1 LLGKRPAKCLYYL
14 SMPNS
19 LTEEVSTENRA
30 DILPASVAEAAPKTS
45 LWRSGLHTLGTSLA
59 SIPLTI
65 ATSIVV
71 ARALGPTGK
80 GVYELALATAAL
92 LGIVLG
98 FSLSSGVTYV
108 VARGKAKLSALALQL
123 ASLALLQGVAA
134 AAILYALQRTEY
146 TAAFFPTAMGN
157 WGILAICLLLVFT
170 EMSGYWRAML
180 LGRQEIIKANGR
192 EFISRAALF
201 LFMLA
206 AIGILA
212 ASGHQA
218 SAAALVWV
226 NIAIAMLKSPLF
238 LHALRPFFSG
248 SALHQPLSAGNKSWR
263 APLKASGLPE
273 VIKFASP
280 SYLSN
285 LAQFLNYRLD
295 IFFVSFFTGAAA
307 VGLYTLAVALAQT
320 IWLLSIAAATVLLPR
335 IAAQQASHFENA
347 AQTARV
353 TRLALWVSIV
363 MALLLALVAE
373 PLVTRIYGQA
383 FRGSLAPL
391 FWLLP
396 GIVIFSAANVLAS
409 YLAGIG
415 KPRLNFF
422 VSLAGLF
429 VTVALNLL
437 LIPRLNIVGAAISST
452 ASYITSTALILWF
465 FKRESGVRWR
475 HVLLPMAGDAA
486 LLFSQL
492 RALLRRPRA
501 QQTQ

>member
-1 LLGKRPAKCLYYL
+1 
-14 SMPNS
+14 MPNFW
-19 LTEEVSTENRA
+19 TEEASPANRA
-30 DILPASVAEAAPKTS
+30 GELPASMAEAAPKTS
-45 LWRSGLHTLGTSLA
+45 LWRSGLHTLGTSIV

-65 ATSIVV
+65 ATGIVV
-71 ARALGPTGK
+71 ARALGPAGK
-80 GVYELALATAAL
+80 GAYELALATAAL

-108 VARGKAKLSALALQL
+108 VARGKAKLGALALQL
-123 ASLALLQGVAA
+123 AWFALLVGLLAIAILLALRRTYFADTFLPAEMRGWSIVA
-134 AAILYALQRTEY
+134 IS
-146 TAAFFPTAMGN
+146 
-157 WGILAICLLLVFT
+157 LLLIFT

-192 EFISRAALF
+192 ELISRAALF

-218 SAAALVWV
+218 SAAGLVWV
-226 NIAIAMLKSPLF
+226 NVAVATLKSPLF
-238 LHALRPFFSG
+238 LQALRPFFSG
-248 SALHQPLSAGNKSWR
+248 SAIHQPMLAEKKSWR
-263 APLKASGLPE
+263 APVEASGLSE
-273 VIKFASP
+273 VVKFASP

-295 IFFVSFFTGAAA
+295 VFLVSFFAGAAA

-320 IWLLSIAAATVLLPR
+320 TWLLSTAAATVLLPR
-335 IAAQQASHFENA
+335 IAAQQASHSENA
-347 AQTARV
+347 AQTARI
-353 TRLALWVSIV
+353 TRMALWVSIA

-373 PLVTRIYGQA
+373 PLVTLIYGQA

-409 YLAGIG
+409 YIAGIG
-415 KPRLNFF
+415 KPRLNFL

-429 VTVALNLL
+429 VTVTLNLL

-452 ASYITSTALILWF
+452 ASYTTSTALILWF
-465 FKRESGVRWR
+465 FKRESGVRGR
-475 HVLLPMAGDAA
+475 HVLLPMAGDFA

-492 RALLRRPRA
+492 RSLLRRPRV
-501 QQTQ
+501 Q

>member
-1 LLGKRPAKCLYYL
+1 
-14 SMPNS
+14 MPTS
-19 LTEEVSTENRA
+19 LTEEISAANRA
-30 DILPASVAEAAPKTS
+30 GVLPAAVAEAAPKTS

-71 ARALGPTGK
+71 ARALGPAGK
-80 GVYELALATAAL
+80 GVYELVLATAAL

-108 VARGKAKLSALALQL
+108 VARGQAKLRALAWQL
-123 ASLALLQGVAA
+123 ASLALLQGAA
-134 AAILYALQRTEY
+134 AAVIFFALQRADY
-146 TAAFFPTAMGN
+146 TAAFLPTAMGY
-157 WGILAICLLLVFT
+157 WGIVAISLLLVFT

-192 EFISRAALF
+192 ELISRAALF

-206 AIGILA
+206 TAGILA

-226 NIAIAMLKSPLF
+226 NIVVAIMKNPLF
-238 LHALRPFFSG
+238 LHALRPFFPE
-248 SALHQPLSAGNKSWR
+248 SAVHQSMLAGKKSWR
-263 APLKASGLPE
+263 APLETSGLLE

-295 IFFVSFFTGAAA
+295 VFLVSFFAGAAA

-320 IWLLSIAAATVLLPR
+320 IWLFSTAAATVLLPR

-347 AQTARV
+347 AQTARA
-353 TRLALWVSIV
+353 TRLALWMSIAL
-363 MALLLALVAE
+363 ALLLALVAE

-429 VTVALNLL
+429 VTITLNLL
-437 LIPRLNIVGAAISST
+437 LIPRLNIVGAAVSST
-452 ASYITSTALILWF
+452 ASYTTSTALILWF

-492 RALLRRPRA
+492 RSLLRRPRV